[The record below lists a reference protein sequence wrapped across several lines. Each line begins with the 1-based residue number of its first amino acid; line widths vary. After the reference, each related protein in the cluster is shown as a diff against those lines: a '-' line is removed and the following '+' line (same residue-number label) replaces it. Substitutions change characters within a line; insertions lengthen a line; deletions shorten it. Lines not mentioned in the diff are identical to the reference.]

1 MEDSAFKLCRFCKEQ
16 IRREAIKCRF
26 CAEWLESSNQPRLD
40 SPSKLTP
47 PEETVEPAS
56 PIKSVGNALN
66 EKYALQ
72 RPLAVEKPRAESPR
86 GIGGWLLFFC
96 ISLTILGPLWSIIQI
111 NNAWMNAQR
120 ALDRFPAAKTA
131 VFFRDRGLSS
141 YRLVRLH
148 HRLLNLE
155 RRALRKAYS

>member
-1 MEDSAFKLCRFCKEQ
+1 MVEVSIPDTMEDSAFKLCRFCKEQ

-86 GIGGWLLFFC
+86 GIGGWLLFLNQYMFQMSC
-96 ISLTILGPLWSIIQI
+96 IYILMILMSKYFELIYIIR
-111 NNAWMNAQR
+111 NFNME
-120 ALDRFPAAKTA
+120 
-131 VFFRDRGLSS
+131 
-141 YRLVRLH
+141 
-148 HRLLNLE
+148 LLF
-155 RRALRKAYS
+155 